1 MFNRNQNLGAVAPAA
16 NGLRGQTSPFMP
28 MQQSA
33 GPIMPVGSDPQMVA
47 PQPMPQAAVMPVPV
61 DPFAGQS
68 TDKFNQ
74 QTYW

>member
-1 MFNRNQNLGAVAPAA
+1 
-16 NGLRGQTSPFMP
+16 
-28 MQQSA
+28 
-33 GPIMPVGSDPQMVA
+33 MVA
-47 PQPMPQAAVMPVPV
+47 PQPMPQAAVMPVSV